1 MSLEK
6 CIALYL
12 PLKANKICT
21 VKTAKWVTGIVGI
34 ILAGYDLQYLIM
46 YEARFRKN
54 GTGYCKLH
62 GTYILTLSTIDS
74 ALYSF
79 GPFALMFITNFAI
92 GLKFMRAKCKS
103 DQINSTEST
112 SQALE
117 KAATRGTAMV
127 VTVSVTFLLLTAPN
141 GVDNALSHFIRL
153 DKKPLYHVFMNST
166 QYLNH
171 SINGIL
177 YCIVGSRFRRELF
190 QIFYRKERISR
201 MFGTHS
207 TNNSRNTIVTDTRRS
222 IEINMSRN

>member
-12 PLKANKICT
+12 PLKANTICT
-21 VKTAKWVTGIVGI
+21 VKTAKWVTGVVGI

-54 GTGYCKLH
+54 GTGYCVLP
-62 GTYILTLSTIDS
+62 GTYNLTLSTVDT

-79 GPFALMFITNFAI
+79 GPFALMSITNFAI
-92 GLKFMRAKCKS
+92 VLKFMRAKCR
-103 DQINSTEST
+103 QGQNNSTEST
-112 SQALE
+112 NQALI
-117 KAATRGTAMV
+117 KSATRRTAMV
-127 VTVSVTFLLLTAPN
+127 ITVSITFLLLTAPN
-141 GVDNALSHFIRL
+141 GVDNILTYFIRL
-153 DKKPLYHVFMNST
+153 GKKPLYRVFMNST

-190 QIFYRKERISR
+190 KIFCRKERVSG
-201 MFGTHS
+201 MFGAHS
-207 TNNSRNTIVTDTRRS
+207 TNRRRNTTVTITSGSTNTSGD
-222 IEINMSRN
+222 